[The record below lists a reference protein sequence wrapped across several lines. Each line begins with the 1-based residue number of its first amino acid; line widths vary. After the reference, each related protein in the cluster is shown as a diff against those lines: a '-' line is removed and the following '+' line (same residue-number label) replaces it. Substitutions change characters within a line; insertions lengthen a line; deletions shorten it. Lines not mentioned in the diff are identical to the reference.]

1 MTDVDL
7 TGRRI
12 LIIEDEH
19 LVAEALARALR
30 LSGAEIVGPAA
41 TVEQALELTRSTS
54 VIDGALL
61 DINLR
66 GVPAYQVADALV
78 ARGVPLIFATGYGAS
93 IIPERY
99 RHIATLQKPFEP
111 DEIATALFP
120 TLRDQSDAR

>member
-1 MTDVDL
+1 MNHADL
-7 TGRRI
+7 SGRRI

-30 LSGAEIVGPAA
+30 QSGAVIVGPAA
-41 TVEQALELTRSTS
+41 TVEQALELTHATS

-66 GVPAYQVADALV
+66 GVPGYVVADALV
-78 ARGVPLIFATGYGAS
+78 ARGVPLVFATGYGTS

-99 RHIATLQKPFEP
+99 RHIATLQKPFDPEQV
-111 DEIATALFP
+111 AAALFP
-120 TLRDQSDAR
+120 ER